1 MMNKKRENQKHFS
14 QLVGKS
20 NAIVQASGSPYTKR
34 DTRRDGASSNR
45 DARSKSLLLNEAS
58 AND

>member
-14 QLVGKS
+14 QFVGKS